1 MKKKIIVISRF
12 IVNHFIMVIIKLMK
26 NLFDVEMFIENKP
39 NVQHVYHLKLNNNYY
54 RMKMI
59 NKIINKIIRQHYHH
73 HHRRRNN
80 NINMALLQDI
90 LNNPHHHHR
99 HHQYLDHKHYNHMV
113 AFVHHIIHINL
124 MVLHQLNK
132 ITMVI
137 FLLLYLIMQYNHGQM
152 YLP

>member
-1 MKKKIIVISRF
+1 
-12 IVNHFIMVIIKLMK
+12 
-26 NLFDVEMFIENKP
+26 
-39 NVQHVYHLKLNNNYY
+39 
-54 RMKMI
+54 
-59 NKIINKIIRQHYHH
+59 
-73 HHRRRNN
+73 
-80 NINMALLQDI
+80 
-90 LNNPHHHHR
+90 
-99 HHQYLDHKHYNHMV
+99 MV